1 MAGKK
6 GMHDRIL
13 SPQSAEHIR
22 SKIKVT
28 QLINMVTEVAMT
40 GEFQGKTV
48 DQSRLRAAEI
58 LLRKALP
65 DLSATEMSGSVTTY
79 QDTLRRV
86 AEQMGWA
93 VAASQVRNESA
104 DIDADAS
111 NVAAHTSDNGS
122 DATSDDTQATD

>member
-1 MAGKK
+1 VAGKK

-22 SKIKVT
+22 SKIKTT
-28 QLINMVTEVAMT
+28 QLINLLTEVSLT
-40 GEFQGKTV
+40 GQFQGKNV
-48 DQSRLRAAEI
+48 DLSRLRAAEI

-86 AEQMGWA
+86 AETMGWA
-93 VAASQVRNESA
+93 TAAAQVASEPVDNPV
-104 DIDADAS
+104 DNDDG
-111 NVAAHTSDNGS
+111 AAHTVDSAS
-122 DATSDDTQATD
+122 DATSDGS